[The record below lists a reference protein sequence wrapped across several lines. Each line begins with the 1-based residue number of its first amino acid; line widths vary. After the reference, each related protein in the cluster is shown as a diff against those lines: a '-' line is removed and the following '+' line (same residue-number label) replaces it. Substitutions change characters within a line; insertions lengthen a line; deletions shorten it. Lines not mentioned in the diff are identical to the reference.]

1 MTKATTQDTAKRK
14 PKGYSA
20 IVIYETIRD
29 EILSLT
35 LQPCQLIDEV
45 SIAKRFNVSRSPVRE
60 AMVRLVSESL
70 LQTLPNKGTIVTPL
84 RIEEFSQYVDALD
97 LVQRTVTRLAAKFR
111 NEASLQLIREEQVK
125 FNLSVAQNDA
135 MKMILSN
142 RDFHLAIAKAGNNSY
157 FENIYRRLLDDGRRS
172 LRLYFKSFDDHL
184 PSKMVDNHQAM
195 IDAIEAQ
202 DVNLAERLAHEHTL
216 EMQQQF
222 LKYLGSRNTSNI
234 IISL

>member
-1 MTKATTQDTAKRK
+1 M
-14 PKGYSA
+14 
-20 IVIYETIRD
+20 
-29 EILSLT
+29 
-35 LQPCQLIDEV
+35 
-45 SIAKRFNVSRSPVRE
+45 
-60 AMVRLVSESL
+60 
-70 LQTLPNKGTIVTPL
+70 
-84 RIEEFSQYVDALD
+84 
-97 LVQRTVTRLAAKFR
+97 TRLAAKFR

-125 FNLSVAQNDA
+125 SNLSVAQNDA

-157 FENIYRRLLDDGRRS
+157 FENIYRRLLDDGLRS